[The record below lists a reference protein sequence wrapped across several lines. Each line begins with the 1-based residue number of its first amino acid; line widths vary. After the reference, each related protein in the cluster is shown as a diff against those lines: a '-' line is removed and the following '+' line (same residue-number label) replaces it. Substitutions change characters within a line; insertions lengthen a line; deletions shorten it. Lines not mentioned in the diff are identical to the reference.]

1 MARDPKPS
9 GRATPR
15 THKGAAT
22 GRHLTA
28 EQTGR
33 YTKPIPKD
41 TRKSPPWFGPFVI
54 GLLLLGAFILVGN
67 YLTFLPGAVSP
78 WYLVAGF
85 AAIVAGFGLS
95 TRLR

>member
-1 MARDPKPS
+1 MPRDQKPS

-15 THKGAAT
+15 THRGAAT

-41 TRKSPPWFGPFVI
+41 TRKSPRWFGPLVI
-54 GLLLLGAFILVGN
+54 GLLLLGAFLLVGN
-67 YLTFLPGAVSP
+67 YLQFLPGAVSP

-85 AAIVAGFGLS
+85 LSIVAGFGLS